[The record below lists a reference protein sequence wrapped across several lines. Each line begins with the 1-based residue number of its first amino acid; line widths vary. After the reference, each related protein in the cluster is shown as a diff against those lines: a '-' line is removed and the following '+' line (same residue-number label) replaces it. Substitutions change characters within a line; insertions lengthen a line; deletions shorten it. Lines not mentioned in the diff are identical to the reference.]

1 MASVVPIQDAAS
13 ILLIRDRAGHLE
25 VLMQERAKTMAF
37 MPGAF
42 VFPGGKVDDSDR
54 DTSCWKPYA
63 NSIEGEDVAF
73 RVCALRELYEEAA
86 VLHTELADPV
96 SSEGQPFEDCL
107 RASKTPLNTRDMAFF
122 AHWITPEG
130 AKYRYDTRFYI
141 AAYNGDSFVADGNE
155 AMTTEWVN
163 PKELVESWETNAYL
177 LKFPT
182 LLILNRLMQAHS
194 VEEAFSLGGRGPV
207 VCTRAWLDSE
217 GKEQITEEEA
227 RFHFWPKRVSGRP
240 L

>member
-1 MASVVPIQDAAS
+1 MAATVPIQDAAS

-54 DTSCWKPYA
+54 DISCWKPYA
-63 NSIEGEDVAF
+63 NSIKGDDIVL
-73 RVCALRELYEEAA
+73 RVCALRELYEEAE

-96 SSEGQPFEDCL
+96 SCEGQSFEYCL

-141 AAYNGDSFVADGNE
+141 AAHNGDSFVADGNE
-155 AMTTEWVN
+155 AMTTEWVR
-163 PKELVESWETNAYL
+163 PSDLVESWETNTYL

-182 LLILNRLMQAHS
+182 LLILNRLRQVRS
-194 VEEAFSLGGRGPV
+194 VEEAFTLANKEPV
-207 VCTRAWLDSE
+207 VCTRAWLDND
-217 GKEQITEEEA
+217 GREQITEEEA
-227 RFHFWPKRVSGRP
+227 MFHFWHKRASDRP